1 MLEHLKRLAGEA
13 SHIGVQ
19 VVAYLLLTKVIQG
32 EFSGVVEALT
42 GCTQQQFV
50 AGQLVHRLGALNRS
64 QHLVTG
70 RGQHTFQTAKHGER
84 QDNAAI
90 LGLLEITSQQ
100 VGYRPDEIG
109 KG

>member
-1 MLEHLKRLAGEA
+1 MPRGR
-13 SHIGVQ
+13 SPHIGVQ

-32 EFSGVVEALT
+32 EFGSVVEALT
-42 GCTQQQFV
+42 GGTQQQFV
-50 AGQLVHRLGALNRS
+50 AGKLGHRLGALGGG

-70 RGQHTFQTAKHGER
+70 RSQHTFQTAKHGER
-84 QDNAAI
+84 QDDAAI
-90 LGLLEITSQQ
+90 LGLLEIPSQQ